1 MLQRAD
7 RHAVAADGASA
18 AQAAGARVE
27 AVQGEPY
34 GRYRLAADFYRG
46 AHATG
51 ERRRYGIAELSFLH
65 WEIARGV
72 LAQSVAG
79 GGGSPWW
86 RAINDELLRGKVE
99 ADLIAARSGD
109 EPSSRNVSL
118 WLEFIA
124 APSAATWY
132 RAHNASVVAG
142 YLKHEPLAANELW
155 VERFMMNV
163 ALVRVL
169 YAHAPRG
176 RTAARAGWFASLGR
190 WLGDPRRRAVCLFLD
205 LRNVFP
211 DAYPLD
217 GWAREELMAAEQPLG
232 RSTTG

>member
-51 ERRRYGIAELSFLH
+51 ERRRYGLAELRFLD

-72 LAQSVAG
+72 LAQPVAG

-86 RAINDELLRGKVE
+86 RAINDELLRDKVE
-99 ADLIAARSGD
+99 ADLIAAGSGD

-118 WLEFIA
+118 WLGSSPLRRRRPGIA
-124 APSAATWY
+124 AI
-132 RAHNASVVAG
+132 REG
-142 YLKHEPLAANELW
+142 
-155 VERFMMNV
+155 
-163 ALVRVL
+163 
-169 YAHAPRG
+169 
-176 RTAARAGWFASLGR
+176 ARFASSLICAMSS
-190 WLGDPRRRAVCLFLD
+190 PT
-205 LRNVFP
+205 P
-211 DAYPLD
+211 T
-217 GWAREELMAAEQPLG
+217 
-232 RSTTG
+232 RSTDGHSRS